1 MDNQR
6 KKSLNDI
13 LEEYQKIEN
22 ELINSN
28 GEISSDLEQ
37 KLDLH
42 ELELG
47 EKLNGYEHFVRYLK
61 SKIEYLKMYNL
72 PIMTRFN
79 KNLPFIG
86 SVYQNILFIG
96 SSEVYFNLQ

>member
-28 GEISSDLEQ
+28 GEINIVDVVLIVDLI
-37 KLDLH
+37 
-42 ELELG
+42 
-47 EKLNGYEHFVRYLK
+47 LND
-61 SKIEYLKMYNL
+61 
-72 PIMTRFN
+72 
-79 KNLPFIG
+79 
-86 SVYQNILFIG
+86 
-96 SSEVYFNLQ
+96 